1 MRVHIVLYRKI
12 AAAAAL
18 LLLCLGSMPAWAA
31 VEISFYS
38 REFGGTSFPHAFVT
52 LEGELEES
60 GAPVDESYGFTAKTI
75 SPAILFGSVPGE
87 VITEKDSFIARSDR
101 QFSLTLSDEQYWA
114 VREVVDRWRTRDQ
127 PSYNLDRRNCV
138 HFVGEI
144 AEAAGLDVEYR
155 KGLMKKPRSFLLAVK
170 DANSA
175 RIAAEAAAQT
185 PL

>member
-1 MRVHIVLYRKI
+1 MRVHTVLYQKI
-12 AAAAAL
+12 ALAAAL
-18 LLLCLGSMPAWAA
+18 VLLCFGSAPAWAA

-52 LEGELEES
+52 LKGELEQS

-75 SPAILFGSVPGE
+75 SPAILFGSVAGE
-87 VITEKDSFIARSDR
+87 VITEKGSFIARSDR

-114 VREVVDRWRTRDQ
+114 AREVVERWRTRDQ

-144 AEAAGLDVEYR
+144 AEAIGLEVEYP
-155 KGLMKKPRSFLLAVK
+155 KDLMKKPRSFLLALK
-170 DANSA
+170 DANTA
-175 RIAAEAAAQT
+175 IIDRRPVYGQT
-185 PL
+185 E